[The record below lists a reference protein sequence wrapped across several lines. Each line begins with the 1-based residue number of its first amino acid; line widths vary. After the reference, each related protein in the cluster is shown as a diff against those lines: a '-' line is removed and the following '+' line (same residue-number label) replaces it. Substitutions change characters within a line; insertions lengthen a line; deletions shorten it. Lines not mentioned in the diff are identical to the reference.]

1 MTKKSFA
8 FAKPLATVTPNPDV
22 WVQDRALPPG
32 PTKRFTVDVPAGL
45 HRRVKLTC
53 VERGLNMADVVRD
66 LLEREF
72 PEKPTA

>member
-8 FAKPLATVTPNPDV
+8 FAKPMAPATPNPDV
-22 WVQDRALPPG
+22 WVQDRALPAEA
-32 PTKRFTVDVPAGL
+32 TKRFTVDVPTSL

>member
-1 MTKKSFA
+1 MTKKTIA
-8 FAKPLATVTPNPDV
+8 FAKPVTPANPDS
-22 WVQDRALPPG
+22 WVQERVQPPVA
-32 PTKRFTVDVPAGL
+32 TKRFTVDVPAPL

-72 PEKPTA
+72 PEKASA

>member
-1 MTKKSFA
+1 MSKKTIA
-8 FAKPLATVTPNPDV
+8 FARPATPANPDS
-22 WVQDRALPPG
+22 WVQERAKPPV
-32 PTKRFTVDVPAGL
+32 PTKRFTVDVPAPL

-72 PEKPTA
+72 PEPTPAP